1 MILTLLSILACGG
14 KSTDT
19 GTVTEDTS
27 STSDTTDTVDPCAP
41 IEGLDGL
48 SMSGSIVFEDG
59 IEAKGNV
66 RVQMCTSGTCF
77 VAKWSDTGFCFPEG
91 TLPANATY
99 AFDIVPTVDPTKYAN
114 PLTFITP
121 SENIILS
128 EPVVIPL
135 YTHTGPG
142 DQDFD
147 AGNGLTISTSDSM
160 PENLYA
166 VTLDIE
172 NGGLPLD
179 GIDKETILGGW
190 YIGPFETHLAP
201 ASTISVMNENI
212 TTGSTYTIYNG
223 DYENQIWLQTAEV
236 TAEED
241 GVLIIDSGLEI
252 LSTLLITQ

>member
-1 MILTLLSILACGG
+1 
-14 KSTDT
+14 
-19 GTVTEDTS
+19 
-27 STSDTTDTVDPCAP
+27 
-41 IEGLDGL
+41 
-48 SMSGSIVFEDG
+48 MSGSIVFEDG
-59 IEAKGNV
+59 IEAQRKCPCPNV
-66 RVQMCTSGTCF
+66 YFRTCF

-91 TLPANATY
+91 TLPPNADY
-99 AFDIVPTVDPTKYAN
+99 AFDLVPTVDPTKYAN

-135 YTHTGPG
+135 YTHTGSG

-166 VTLDIE
+166 VTLDLE

-179 GIDKETILGGW
+179 GIDKENILGAW

-201 ASTISVMNENI
+201 S
-212 TTGSTYTIYNG
+212 
-223 DYENQIWLQTAEV
+223 QLQ
-236 TAEED
+236 
-241 GVLIIDSGLEI
+241 
-252 LSTLLITQ
+252 